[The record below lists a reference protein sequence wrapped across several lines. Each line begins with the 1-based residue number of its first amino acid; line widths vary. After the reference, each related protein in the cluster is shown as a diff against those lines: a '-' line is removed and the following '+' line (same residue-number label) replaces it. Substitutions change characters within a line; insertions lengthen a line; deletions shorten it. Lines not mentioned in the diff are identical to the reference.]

1 MFRLFVVLIIVV
13 TSDYAVA
20 VEKKQLQLRTCFSS
34 EMAYAMKEY
43 SDPSKTYEENEAMG
57 KKLGYVIVEYY
68 QDAIW
73 AMSDPE
79 SAALDMVGYASES
92 APERAQ
98 HMTSEALLRDIK
110 RCRKLFSR

>member
-1 MFRLFVVLIIVV
+1 MFRLFFTLIIVLI
-13 TSDYAVA
+13 SDYSMAID
-20 VEKKQLQLRTCFSS
+20 KKQMQLRTCFSS
-34 EMAYAMKEY
+34 EMAYAIKKY
-43 SDPSKTYEENEAMG
+43 ADPSKSYEENEAIG

-98 HMTSEALLRDIK
+98 HMTSTALLRDIE

>member
-1 MFRLFVVLIIVV
+1 MFRLLVVLIIILMPDH
-13 TSDYAVA
+13 SMAID
-20 VEKKQLQLRTCFSS
+20 KQQLQLRTCFSS

-43 SDPSKTYEENEAMG
+43 SDASKSYEENEAIG
-57 KKLGYVIVEYY
+57 KKLGYVVVEYY

-79 SAALDMVGYASES
+79 SAALDMVGYASKS

-98 HMTSEALLRDIK
+98 HMTSDALLKDIK
-110 RCRKLFSR
+110 RCRTLFSR

>member
-1 MFRLFVVLIIVV
+1 MFRLFVVLIAAFLPHYSMAI
-13 TSDYAVA
+13 D
-20 VEKKQLQLRTCFSS
+20 KKQMQLRTCFSS

-43 SDPSKTYEENEAMG
+43 SDPSKSYEENEATG

-98 HMTSEALLRDIK
+98 HMTSDALLRDIQ
-110 RCRKLFSR
+110 RCRNLFSK